1 MFKLSPSE
9 PERIWEPRKK
19 HLKHVHNHPRFLP
32 FLLRVFFNLFS
43 TWISG
48 QTHSRPAS
56 TAEDLHQSEVQEINR
71 LSILEGTAPF
81 GAWISFVA
89 SLRSEPF
96 KTLPYIGYCMVEGFL
111 KRKSGSSRRN
121 CRLVQL
127 EIVVKS
133 SGASMGFSHQPPS
146 NFMADFENP
155 VTSCVANPQKNLP
168 RNMKD
173 FSEKAKYKDSAREF
187 ALSRKLTGASCFRS
201 RWQIQSLV
209 SKQGLESATT
219 TCSWITLMHSQTI
232 NLDEKL
238 LPQSAA
244 VFEARSH
251 RSYRN
256 PVGFHYDVM
265 MVIPSRPR
273 SVNQVDSYEP

>member
-1 MFKLSPSE
+1 M
-9 PERIWEPRKK
+9 
-19 HLKHVHNHPRFLP
+19 N
-32 FLLRVFFNLFS
+32 LRPN
-43 TWISG
+43 
-48 QTHSRPAS
+48 THSRPAS
-56 TAEDLHQSEVQEINR
+56 TAEDLHQSEVQENR

-96 KTLPYIGYCMVEGFL
+96 KTLPYIAYCMVEGFL

-133 SGASMGFSHQPPS
+133 SGPSMGFSHQPPS

-173 FSEKAKYKDSAREF
+173 FSEGKIQRFSKGVCAF
-187 ALSRKLTGASCFRS
+187 RKLTGASCFRS

-219 TCSWITLMHSQTI
+219 TCS
-232 NLDEKL
+232 
-238 LPQSAA
+238 
-244 VFEARSH
+244 
-251 RSYRN
+251 
-256 PVGFHYDVM
+256 
-265 MVIPSRPR
+265 
-273 SVNQVDSYEP
+273 